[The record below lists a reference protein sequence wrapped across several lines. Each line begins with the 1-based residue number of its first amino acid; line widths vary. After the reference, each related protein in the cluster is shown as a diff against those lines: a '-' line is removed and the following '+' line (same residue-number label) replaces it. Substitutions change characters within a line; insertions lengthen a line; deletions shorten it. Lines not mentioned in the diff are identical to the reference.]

1 MNLSDLTPMDRARMR
16 QDAQPFSHQA
26 KVELVLPRQ
35 HQVFGFIETV
45 YLTMTR
51 WGCLCG
57 ERFIWPRFPDE
68 DPAWALCPNCDRLD
82 PALGWLIVELCR
94 MAESILRNRIDQIL
108 WGQSERSRQDA
119 RAQFQ
124 IFKRCGGNARGRRK
138 HVRILSRSLELE
150 FARIQDSENSTRA
163 SIWRGGWTA
172 LTWNP

>member
-1 MNLSDLTPMDRARMR
+1 
-16 QDAQPFSHQA
+16 
-26 KVELVLPRQ
+26 
-35 HQVFGFIETV
+35 
-45 YLTMTR
+45 
-51 WGCLCG
+51 
-57 ERFIWPRFPDE
+57 
-68 DPAWALCPNCDRLD
+68 
-82 PALGWLIVELCR
+82 

-108 WGQSERSRQDA
+108 WGQSERPRQDA